1 MSAFCGLGVCVLN
14 NLFIESKKDIRS
26 IIVHECTDVGR
37 VYQNNEDY
45 FGYHIPE
52 DKEVKRDFGSLFVI
66 SDGVGGNAAGE
77 VASAEAVNVLLQEYY
92 FGKHTNRVPQRLK
105 SAFQYTAMHI
115 YDLSSNH
122 FKVQSMKCTLS
133 ALLIKNDKF
142 YIVHVGDSKIFLK
155 RSKKMIQLTKDHS
168 VAAKLLRLGLI
179 SKKEE
184 KVHPGRHILLR
195 ALGDQ
200 PILPPDFYSGRISRG
215 DLFCMITDGILEHQ
229 TEDELKNFLQ
239 KDSSKEGLENMIKE
253 MNKRGGYDNMTIAT
267 IKINRFM

>member
-1 MSAFCGLGVCVLN
+1 MNS
-14 NLFIESKKDIRS
+14 LFTKSKKNTKP
-26 IIVHECTDVGR
+26 IIVHEYTDTGR

-45 FGYHIPE
+45 FDYHVPE
-52 DKEVKRDFGSLFVI
+52 DNKIKRDFGSLFVI

-92 FGKHTNRVPQRLK
+92 LGKHTDRIPQRLK
-105 SAFQYTAMHI
+105 SAFQCTAMHI

-133 ALLIKNDKF
+133 ALLIKDDRF

-168 VAAKLLRLGLI
+168 LAAKLLRLGLI
-179 SKKEE
+179 SEE
-184 KVHPGRHILLR
+184 EAKVHPGRHILLR

-200 PILPPDFYSGRISRG
+200 PILPPDFYSGRILKG
-215 DLFCMITDGILEHQ
+215 DLFCMITDGVLEHQ
-229 TEDELKNFLQ
+229 NENELKNFLQ
-239 KDSSKEGLENMIKE
+239 KDSSKEGLKNMIEE

-267 IKINRFM
+267 IKINKFM